1 MDRKARPGRRGE
13 CVRGL
18 LRCLR
23 AAQPVDMA
31 AFAPARPLAPS
42 LAVICVWQML
52 QGSVGTGSAQDD
64 VRKLSKSWLAYAHE
78 ECARKPLSWLPS
90 EFGANFHSTP

>member
-1 MDRKARPGRRGE
+1 MTQWLDAVPLS
-13 CVRGL
+13 L
-18 LRCLR
+18 LIFTI
-23 AAQPVDMA
+23 DMA
-31 AFAPARPLAPS
+31 AFGVQFRCKIDSPARPLAPS

-78 ECARKPLSWLPS
+78 E
-90 EFGANFHSTP
+90 

>member
-1 MDRKARPGRRGE
+1 MSAYE
-13 CVRGL
+13 VCCAVCAL
-18 LRCLR
+18 LSQLTWQHLVVQFCCKI
-23 AAQPVDMA
+23 DS
-31 AFAPARPLAPS
+31 PARPLAPS

-64 VRKLSKSWLAYAHE
+64 VGKLSKSWLAYAHE

-90 EFGANFHSTP
+90 EFGAKFHSTP